1 MFSLHFAGTLVWGT
15 KAPRFRLCMNIAKPS
30 YLPLDHPLLRPKLCR
45 SFLRFWVCLFC
56 CSQRSTLQLFLLLSK
71 KKNIKKC
78 ILLFFR
84 LVNVQLVQ
92 LGFGGCFKLLVLGTL
107 LGRGEFGLL
116 RLNWSVM
123 LRQCYAWYSRS
134 KYPPTKKKKRKKYC
148 VLFIAF
154 QRKGTSIYMAAY
166 LILTA

>member
-30 YLPLDHPLLRPKLCR
+30 YRPLDHPLLRPKLCR

-92 LGFGGCFKLLVLGTL
+92 LGFWGCFKLLVLGTL

-123 LRQCYAWYSRS
+123 LRWCFMLMHLR
-134 KYPPTKKKKRKKYC
+134 
-148 VLFIAF
+148 
-154 QRKGTSIYMAAY
+154 
-166 LILTA
+166 LIWFWRMRICSNKTGGWELNY